1 MITLE
6 WRIVIMI
13 VYGYIPKSKKRKVTK
28 LVKRQHDEWLASV
41 MSMSTNFGKTKS
53 KIISKSIPLP
63 KVPAGRETTHYESL
77 DTGFVGTLTKVGIMK
92 DYHKMSK
99 EDRAK
104 VDAINSCVAPLHKSN
119 YVYVSPG
126 MNPAGFGRKNEI
138 L

>member
-1 MITLE
+1 MEIQS
-6 WRIVIMI
+6 MI
-13 VYGYIPKSKKRKVTK
+13 VYGHIPKSKKRKVPK
-28 LVKRQHDEWLASV
+28 ALKKEHDEWLASV
-41 MSMSTNFGKTKS
+41 QKMTTNFGKTKS
-53 KIISKSIPLP
+53 TYIPESIPSP
-63 KVPAGRETTHYESL
+63 KVPVGRQTPYYASL
-77 DTGFVGTLTKVGIMK
+77 DTGFTGTLTKVGIMK

-104 VDAINSCVAPLHKSN
+104 VDRINSCVAPLHKSN

>member
-1 MITLE
+1 MEIQS
-6 WRIVIMI
+6 MI
-13 VYGYIPKSKKRKVTK
+13 VYGHIPKSKKRKVPK
-28 LVKRQHDEWLASV
+28 ALKKEHDEWLASV
-41 MSMSTNFGKTKS
+41 MAMSTNFGKSKT
-53 KIISKSIPLP
+53 KIISKSVPLP
-63 KVPAGRETTHYESL
+63 KVPAGRETPYYASL
-77 DTGFVGTLTKVGIMK
+77 DTGFTGTLTKVGIMK

-104 VDAINSCVAPLHKSN
+104 VDAINACVAPLHKSN